1 MITKVNLPAAQL
13 QVAMGIPLHMIS
25 DIRRLYG
32 CQDIFGTSVI
42 DFDNTERTP
51 PAAHCIAGMLDYDGA
66 SHYYVC
72 LDVLSKYD
80 AAQRCSF

>member
-13 QVAMGIPLHMIS
+13 QVSMGIPLHMIS

-51 PAAHCIAGMLDYDGA
+51 PAAHCIAGNSQL
-66 SHYYVC
+66 
-72 LDVLSKYD
+72 
-80 AAQRCSF
+80 